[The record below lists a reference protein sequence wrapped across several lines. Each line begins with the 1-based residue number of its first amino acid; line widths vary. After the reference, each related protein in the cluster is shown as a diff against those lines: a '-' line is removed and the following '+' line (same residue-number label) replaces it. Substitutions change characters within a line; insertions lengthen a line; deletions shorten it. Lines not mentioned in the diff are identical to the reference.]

1 MRILLAILLSH
12 RPRFRPR
19 RRVHWTPL
27 STGVAARLRGVSA
40 VSDRVAWAS
49 GTNGTVLKTTDGGTT
64 WARLIVPGA
73 EKLDFRDIDA
83 VDDKT
88 AYVLS
93 IGSGELSRIYKT
105 SDARP
110 HLDRAVRQSR
120 PEGVL
125 RRDGVLGR
133 EARRGGQRRG
143 RWSVRHPDDQRR
155 RQVVGARAAGSA
167 AAGAA
172 ERRLLRRERYER
184 DRRRAEPRLG
194 RHRRRERSAR
204 PALERRRPH
213 VGVGAARRSTP
224 ARRRAS
230 SRSPSAT
237 RRTASWSAETTRP
250 SPP

>member
-1 MRILLAILLSH
+1 MGATMRILLPVLLSIGVIQAQA
-12 RPRFRPR
+12 PR
-19 RRVHWTPL
+19 HWTPL

-49 GTNGTVLKTTDGGTT
+49 GTNGTVLRTTDGGTT
-64 WARLIVPGA
+64 WSKLTVPGS

-83 VDDKT
+83 VDDRT

-105 SDARP
+105 VGRRA

-133 EARRGGQRRG
+133 ESRRGRQRCG

-155 RQVVGARAAGSA
+155 RNVVGARAAGGDS
-167 AAGAA
+167 
-172 ERRLLRRERYER
+172 
-184 DRRRAEPRLG
+184 RRRSRTKGSSPR
-194 RHRRRERSAR
+194 
-204 PALERRRPH
+204 
-213 VGVGAARRSTP
+213 AART
-224 ARRRAS
+224 
-230 SRSPSAT
+230 
-237 RRTASWSAETTRP
+237 
-250 SPP
+250 